1 MEEPWLLVEISTTSD
16 TQMTPPSRQKVKRN
30 WRASWWRWK
39 KSEKAALKF
48 SIRKT
53 KIMASGPITSWQIHG
68 ETVADF
74 IFLGSK
80 ITADD
85 CSHEMKRLLLL
96 RRKTMTKLDS
106 ILKIKSRDITLL
118 TKAQSQSYGFS
129 SSHVWMW
136 ELDHKE
142 GWTLKNRCFWT
153 VVLEKTLEN
162 PLDSKKIKQSILKEI
177 SSEYSLGRLMLKLQY
192 FSHLMW

>member
-1 MEEPWLLVEISTTSD
+1 MANTWGKSTIKD
-16 TQMTPPSRQKVKRN
+16 R
-30 WRASWWRWK
+30 
-39 KSEKAALKF
+39 F
-48 SIRKT
+48 Y
-53 KIMASGPITSWQIHG
+53 
-68 ETVADF
+68 F
-74 IFLGSK
+74 ILLGSK
-80 ITADD
+80 ITVEGD

-118 TKAQSQSYGFS
+118 TKVQSQSCGFS

-192 FSHLMW
+192 FSHLMWKPGTLEKTLMQGLIEGKRRRSSREWNG